1 MKQANSDRKTLRFLF
16 LGYVVLALIG
26 TITLKFQA
34 CTTNGISFIDALFT
48 SASAISMTG
57 LIVKNTASDFTL
69 YGQIAILILIQ
80 VGGLGYMGFGAFLY
94 VLVRKKIGFTEKNLL
109 KQSLIY
115 PSMEGIIKFLKKVL
129 IFVFL
134 AEFVGAVFLS
144 LRFMLDMDIVTAI
157 WYGVFHSVASFN
169 NAGFSLFENGLTDF
183 AEDTWI
189 NMVVSTLILTGGI
202 GYFALLEV
210 YFFHQKRLANLS
222 LHTKIVLIST
232 LFFTLFA
239 TIIIFLFEY
248 TNKNTLGELNLFN
261 KILSSYFAAVNYRSG
276 GYATLDFSEFKDA
289 SLFFGSLF
297 MVIGG
302 APGGTSGGIKV
313 TTVVVLL
320 VYAYWTIRGGRIRI
334 FNYEIP
340 QDVISKAF
348 VIGVSS
354 ATCIIFY
361 VIILSLLESEHR
373 FLPLLFE
380 TVSAFATVGVSVGNG
395 DNLSLSALFSDESKM
410 IIIIMMITGRIGV
423 YAFLLS
429 VFMQD
434 KEKFIRYP
442 QGKVYL

>member
-16 LGYVVLALIG
+16 LGYIILAIVG
-26 TITLKFQA
+26 TIILKLEI

-57 LIVKNTASDFTL
+57 LIVKNTANDFTL
-69 YGQIAILILIQ
+69 YGQIAILVLIQ

-94 VLVRKKIGFTEKNLL
+94 VLVRKKIGFSERNLL

-115 PSMEGIIKFLKKVL
+115 PSMEGILKFLKKVL
-129 IFVFL
+129 IFVFI
-134 AEFVGAVFLS
+134 AEFIGAIFLS
-144 LRFMLDMDIVTAI
+144 LRFMLDMNIQKSI
-157 WYGVFHSVASFN
+157 WFGIFHSVAAFN
-169 NAGFSLFENGLTDF
+169 NAGFSLFENGLTNF
-183 AEDTWI
+183 KEDTWI
-189 NMVVSTLILTGGI
+189 NIVISSLVLIGGI
-202 GYFALLEV
+202 GYFALLEL
-210 YFFHQKRLANLS
+210 YFFHQKRLTNLS

-232 LFFTLFA
+232 IFFTLFA
-239 TIIIFLFEY
+239 TAIIFLFEY
-248 TNKNTLGELNLFN
+248 SNEYTIGELNLFD

-276 GYATLDFSEFKDA
+276 GFSTLDFNEFKDA

-297 MVIGG
+297 MIIGG
-302 APGGTSGGIKV
+302 APGGTSGGIKI
-313 TTVVVLL
+313 TTIVVLL
-320 VYAYWTIRGGRIRI
+320 VYAYWTIRGGRVRI
-334 FNYEIP
+334 FNYELP
-340 QDVISKAF
+340 NDVISKAF
-348 VIGVSS
+348 IIAISS
-354 ATCIIFY
+354 AICVIFY
-361 VIILSLLESEHR
+361 VITLSLLESEHR

-395 DNLSLSALFSDESKM
+395 DNLSLSALFNDESKI